1 MATYRVSLERNGEMI
16 LIGTIQGN
24 RDSDMAFRYRQE
36 YLDDPTAIPISQS
49 LPLRKEEYEPETTR
63 IFFDGMLPE
72 GFTRQQIRKWI
83 HGEEGGYI
91 DVLNYL
97 GRECLGGLQVLQ
109 EGEPVPV
116 PGYERISDEKVK
128 ELAEEG
134 ASASTEIIAKTHL
147 SLSGASGK
155 VGLFYDSAENQWY
168 LPYGTAPSTHI
179 VKQSHV
185 RYDGIVANELMS
197 LRTAQLCGIPV
208 PNSSIIRRGGR
219 EDDSV
224 LLASQRY
231 DRVYSVGTEKI
242 ISGKRAPNRLHQ
254 EDFAQALGISAA
266 DKYEKQPR
274 GYLSAMFDL
283 LRRISADP
291 IRDQRL
297 LWEMIVFDYLI
308 GNTDAHLKNF
318 SLLYT
323 PDQKKIRLAPAY
335 DIVGTVVYEESTREM
350 SLYIGDHNSLDDI
363 TEEDFA
369 RAAKDCG
376 LGVKSAMKRMED
388 LRERFVPALKKAAS
402 ELEKEQYPGVERRM
416 EEILRH
422 GGIRTLL

>member
-1 MATYRVSLERNGEMI
+1 MRELKVYIE
-16 LIGTIQGN
+16 IQGHESYAGMI
-24 RDSDMAFRYRQE
+24 RGESPSDAVFTYDE
-36 YLDDPTAIPISQS
+36 GYLSTDVPISVS
-49 LPLRKEEYEPETTR
+49 LPLQSGSFTPEETR
-63 IFFDGMLPE
+63 CFFEGLLPE
-72 GFTRQQIRKWI
+72 GFSRKSVAEWL
-83 HGEEGGYI
+83 HADEA
-91 DVLNYL
+91 DYL
-97 GRECLGGLQVLQ
+97 TILAGLGKECLGAIRIEDAADEMAERPSYEELTIDQVKQ
-109 EGEPVPV
+109 
-116 PGYERISDEKVK
+116 
-128 ELAEEG
+128 LAAEG
-134 ASASTEIIAKTHL
+134 ATKSTELLVRSHL
-147 SLSGASGK
+147 SLTGASGK
-155 VGLFYDSAENQWY
+155 VGLYLHDGKWY
-168 LPYGTAPSTHI
+168 QPFGTAPSTHI

-185 RYDGIVANELMS
+185 RLQHIVENERLA
-197 LRTAQLCGIPV
+197 LLTADKLGIPT
-208 PNSSIIRRGGR
+208 IRSFIVNADAFR
-219 EDDSV
+219 DSDI
-224 LLASQRY
+224 LLATERY
-231 DRVYSVGTEKI
+231 DRDCTNSIRKI
-242 ISGKRAPNRLHQ
+242 DGLRCPLRLHQ

-363 TEEDFA
+363 MEEDFA

-402 ELEKEQYPGVERRM
+402 ELEEEQYPGVERRM

>member
-1 MATYRVSLERNGEMI
+1 
-16 LIGTIQGN
+16 
-24 RDSDMAFRYRQE
+24 
-36 YLDDPTAIPISQS
+36 
-49 LPLRKEEYEPETTR
+49 
-63 IFFDGMLPE
+63 
-72 GFTRQQIRKWI
+72 
-83 HGEEGGYI
+83 
-91 DVLNYL
+91 
-97 GRECLGGLQVLQ
+97 
-109 EGEPVPV
+109 
-116 PGYERISDEKVK
+116 
-128 ELAEEG
+128 
-134 ASASTEIIAKTHL
+134 
-147 SLSGASGK
+147 
-155 VGLFYDSAENQWY
+155 
-168 LPYGTAPSTHI
+168 
-179 VKQSHV
+179 
-185 RYDGIVANELMS
+185 
-197 LRTAQLCGIPV
+197 
-208 PNSSIIRRGGR
+208 
-219 EDDSV
+219 
-224 LLASQRY
+224 
-231 DRVYSVGTEKI
+231 
-242 ISGKRAPNRLHQ
+242 
-254 EDFAQALGISAA
+254 
-266 DKYEKQPR
+266 
-274 GYLSAMFDL
+274 MFDL